1 MSKSIEKLYEAMI
14 SSAYSFKTRG
24 AYGGFENAVK
34 AVMKRK
40 PVLEMSLEKT
50 ECDRLFSLA
59 VKVVDDSLEFEKN
72 YIRGDQVVK
81 SASGWVDQETIQE
94 VGRKMESHLKDK
106 NPDAPA
112 IFIER
117 SVARIFYLYHFS

>member
-1 MSKSIEKLYEAMI
+1 VSKSIEKLYEAII

-24 AYGGFENAVK
+24 AYGSFENAAK

-40 PVLEMSLEKT
+40 PVVEMGLEEI
-50 ECDRLFSLA
+50 ECDRLFTLA

-72 YIRGDQVVK
+72 YIRSHQVVK
-81 SASGWVDQETIQE
+81 SASGWVDRATIQE

-117 SVARIFYLYHFS
+117 SVARIYYLYYFS